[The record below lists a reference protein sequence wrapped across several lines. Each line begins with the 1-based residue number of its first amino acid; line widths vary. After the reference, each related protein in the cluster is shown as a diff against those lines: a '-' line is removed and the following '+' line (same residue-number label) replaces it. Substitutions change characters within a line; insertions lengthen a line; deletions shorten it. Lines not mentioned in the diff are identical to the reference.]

1 MKKFIKNNF
10 SNRNNGNGKNIDLKE
25 EFIFQDFVD
34 YAAIGIFKMN
44 PDTVIEY
51 ANQSLAQILDYKSRS
66 NLIGINFKDELIS
79 DSADWEKIRAKL
91 LKHRIAKNFIIPLK
105 QNSGA
110 SIFVRVDIRAASN
123 TNGELSHFEGSVT
136 DVSEFVKSVNRIKKE
151 LQTVKE
157 EKNSGAQMI
166 VPTAVSNK
174 YLSETL
180 HKLKTPINSIVGFLT
195 LIEQGLFNSEEEL
208 KDFSHKARVSANS
221 LVGIID
227 GISKKLNGNE
237 EKQPKRKAE
246 INRVTESKTEK
257 TVEIKPVKKEEPEK
271 EVENPTPASKISEPH
286 TDKSNKEPAKES
298 SNNGKKILLVE
309 DNPISQ
315 NVEMR
320 LLKESGYSVVAVT
333 SGEDAVE
340 AVKSQEFSLVLMD
353 VEMPNMDGIKA
364 TKLIRAL
371 DPPVNQVPIIAVTA
385 HSSMKDREKCL
396 ASGMNDY
403 IAKPININFMR
414 MTIDQWLKRNV
425 ED

>member
-10 SNRNNGNGKNIDLKE
+10 SNRNNGDTKNLDIKE
-25 EFIFQDFVD
+25 ELVFQDFVD

-44 PDTVIEY
+44 PDAVIEY

-91 LKHRIAKNFIIPLK
+91 YKHRIAKNFIIPLK

-157 EKNSGAQMI
+157 EKKSGSQMI

-174 YLSETL
+174 YLSETI

-195 LIEQGLFNSEEEL
+195 LIEQGMFNSEDEL

-221 LVGIID
+221 LNEIID
-227 GISKKLNGNE
+227 GITQKLNGSE
-237 EKQPKRKAE
+237 EKKPAK
-246 INRVTESKTEK
+246 KTEK
-257 TVEIKPVKKEEPEK
+257 KATPQNEKEKPAEPKPPKEKVKKEAAKPEPAQK
-271 EVENPTPASKISEPH
+271 AADNVV
-286 TDKSNKEPAKES
+286 DDSNKNNGKDH
-298 SNNGKKILLVE
+298 SNNGQKILLVE

-364 TKLIRAL
+364 TKIIRKL
-371 DPPVNQVPIIAVTA
+371 DSPVNQIPIIAVTA

-403 IAKPININFMR
+403 IAKPININFMK

-425 ED
+425 ES

>member
-10 SNRNNGNGKNIDLKE
+10 SNRNNGDTKNLDIKE
-25 EFIFQDFVD
+25 EFVFQDFVD

-44 PDTVIEY
+44 LDAVIEY

-91 LKHRIAKNFIIPLK
+91 FKHRAVKNFIIPLK

-123 TNGELSHFEGSVT
+123 PTGELSHFEGSVT

-157 EKNSGAQMI
+157 EKSSGSQMI
-166 VPTAVSNK
+166 VPTAISNK
-174 YLSETL
+174 YISETI

-195 LIEQGLFNSEEEL
+195 LIEQGMFNSEDEL
-208 KDFSHKARVSANS
+208 QDFSHKARASANS
-221 LVGIID
+221 LIKIID
-227 GISKKLNGNE
+227 GINQKLNRSE
-237 EKQPKRKAE
+237 EKKSEKKIETKTTPQIKKKETAE
-246 INRVTESKTEK
+246 PMHKEE
-257 TVEIKPVKKEEPEK
+257 VKKEVVKPK
-271 EVENPTPASKISEPH
+271 HAKKAADTVIKN
-286 TDKSNKEPAKES
+286 SNKDIEKHY
-298 SNNGKKILLVE
+298 SNNGQKILLVE

-315 NVEMR
+315 NVEVR
-320 LLKESGYSVVAVT
+320 LLKDSGYNVVAVNN
-333 SGEDAVE
+333 GKDAIE
-340 AVKSQEFSLVLMD
+340 SVKTNEYSLVLMD
-353 VEMPNMDGIKA
+353 IEMPDMDGIKA
-364 TKLIRAL
+364 TKIIRKL
-371 DPPVNQVPIIAVTA
+371 GSHVNQIPIIAVTA

-403 IAKPININFMR
+403 IAKPININFMK
-414 MTIDQWLKRNV
+414 MTIDQWLKRSV
-425 ED
+425 ES

>member
-10 SNRNNGNGKNIDLKE
+10 SNRNNGDTKNLDIKE
-25 EFIFQDFVD
+25 ELVFQDFVD

-44 PDTVIEY
+44 PDAVIEY

-91 LKHRIAKNFIIPLK
+91 YKHRIAKNFIIPLK

-157 EKNSGAQMI
+157 EKKSGSQMI

-174 YLSETL
+174 YLSETI

-195 LIEQGLFNSEEEL
+195 LIEQGMFNSEDEL

-221 LVGIID
+221 LNEIID
-227 GISKKLNGNE
+227 GITQKLNGSE
-237 EKQPKRKAE
+237 EKKPAK
-246 INRVTESKTEK
+246 KTEK
-257 TVEIKPVKKEEPEK
+257 KATPQNEKEKPAEPKPPKEKVKKKLQNLNLHKRQPIPLLTIQIKIMEK
-271 EVENPTPASKISEPH
+271 TIRIM
-286 TDKSNKEPAKES
+286 
-298 SNNGKKILLVE
+298 GK
-309 DNPISQ
+309 
-315 NVEMR
+315 R
-320 LLKESGYSVVAVT
+320 
-333 SGEDAVE
+333 
-340 AVKSQEFSLVLMD
+340 F
-353 VEMPNMDGIKA
+353 
-364 TKLIRAL
+364 
-371 DPPVNQVPIIAVTA
+371 
-385 HSSMKDREKCL
+385 
-396 ASGMNDY
+396 
-403 IAKPININFMR
+403 F
-414 MTIDQWLKRNV
+414 WLKIIPLV
-425 ED
+425 KMLK

>member
-10 SNRNNGNGKNIDLKE
+10 SNRNNGDTKNLDIKE
-25 EFIFQDFVD
+25 ELVFQDFVD

-44 PDTVIEY
+44 PDAVIEY

-91 LKHRIAKNFIIPLK
+91 YKHRIAKNFIIPLK

-157 EKNSGAQMI
+157 EKKSGSQMI

-174 YLSETL
+174 YLSETI

-195 LIEQGLFNSEEEL
+195 LIEQGMFNSEDEL

-221 LVGIID
+221 LNEIID
-227 GISKKLNGNE
+227 GITQKLNGSE
-237 EKQPKRKAE
+237 EKKPAK
-246 INRVTESKTEK
+246 KTEK
-257 TVEIKPVKKEEPEK
+257 KATPQNEKEKPAEPKPPKEKVKKEAAKPEPAQK
-271 EVENPTPASKISEPH
+271 AADTVV
-286 TDKSNKEPAKES
+286 DDSNKNNGKDH
-298 SNNGKKILLVE
+298 SNNGQKILLVE

-364 TKLIRAL
+364 TKIIRKL
-371 DPPVNQVPIIAVTA
+371 DSPVNQIPIIAVTA

-403 IAKPININFMR
+403 IAKPININFMK

-425 ED
+425 ES